1 MATARLIRQLML
13 TLPARVGLLA
23 EVSKALQGAGIDI
36 VALDAYE
43 REGEGT
49 FLLVTDDQDRA
60 RTALD
65 SLGGKVVE
73 QPAVAIELA
82 NEPGALADAAGRIA
96 AAGINIEYVYG
107 SAAQEALGPT
117 AVLIF
122 RTTDDAR
129 VAELLA

>member
-1 MATARLIRQLML
+1 
-13 TLPARVGLLA
+13 
-23 EVSKALQGAGIDI
+23 
-36 VALDAYE
+36 
-43 REGEGT
+43 
-49 FLLVTDDQDRA
+49 VTDDQDRA

-65 SLGGKVVE
+65 SLGGQVVE